1 MGNYIIRNYEDKI
14 KEANIRLGFNRFSKK
29 NKIIAIVS
37 FILMILSSI
46 VIFISLIGMFK
57 KTGIVAGILFFCA
70 VITIIILDTLDR
82 RNNSNNHKDEYFRK
96 LKLLYSLLK
105 EDFNIDTQ
113 EKVLLLKSQYQ
124 KYIDEQI
131 SKEKVRNKIIIGLF
145 SALSGILSIS
155 LSNLETIGLDF
166 YKWVFLAIIL
176 LISVISASVF
186 IHMEKY
192 IDSSKQ
198 KHQMMVNDLTFLI
211 LYKY

>member
-57 KTGIVAGILFFCA
+57 KTGIAAGILFFCA

-113 EKVLLLKSQYQ
+113 EKVLLLKSQCQ

-155 LSNLETIGLDF
+155 LSNLETI
-166 YKWVFLAIIL
+166 A
-176 LISVISASVF
+176 
-186 IHMEKY
+186 
-192 IDSSKQ
+192 
-198 KHQMMVNDLTFLI
+198 
-211 LYKY
+211 